1 MKRQK
6 KVSEKYS
13 IHKVIDE
20 NTLGRESFKST
31 IDYLI
36 ENASKSNE
44 ILTYNEIANKLNITD
59 DQFKN
64 FYTTDIA
71 PTEIFILLKSQYKKF
86 LPGNIEFIAYEFEI
100 EIDAPPTPDPMEDEE
115 A

>member
-6 KVSEKYS
+6 NVSKKYS

-20 NTLGRESFKST
+20 NTRGHESFKST

-44 ILTYNEIANKLNITD
+44 SLTYNEIANKLNITD

-71 PTEIFILLKSQYKKF
+71 PPEIFILLKSQYKKF
-86 LPGNIEFIAYEFEI
+86 LPGNIEIIAYEFEI
-100 EIDAPPTPDPMEDEE
+100 EVDAPPDPMEEE
-115 A
+115 EG